1 MTNVEKCSH
10 LNVIVDM
17 QMFMKV
23 YDLFS
28 TRDRPQTLSFN
39 NVFALSACGCS
50 SSFFCYLSFVTLMYS
65 FSSFT
70 HTTN

>member
-39 NVFALSACGCS
+39 NVFALSACGCL
-50 SSFFCYLSFVTLMYS
+50 FIFLLLP
-65 FSSFT
+65 
-70 HTTN
+70 